1 MKKVLSLL
9 LLLVCIFNL
18 ASCAVF
24 PLYEPVDLKVVLIR
38 HKYNIK
44 HIVLDKQ
51 EGIIGYVHGTKKS
64 SGDEI
69 YYIYCENIT
78 AAKAVY
84 GYVKT
89 KHEAKVSALKL
100 EIEKIEYALYATDG
114 NTASQQGRYY
124 EQYIEKRE
132 ELKKIEN
139 YDYGHVM
146 NVVCYGTKQA
156 YKDIIKKEV

>member
-1 MKKVLSLL
+1 MKKVVSLL

-24 PLYEPVDLKVVLIR
+24 PLYEPVDLKVVLIL
-38 HKYNIK
+38 HKYDIK
-44 HIVLDKQ
+44 HINLDK
-51 EGIIGYVHGTKKS
+51 EKGIIGYVHGTKKS

-69 YYIYCENIT
+69 YYIYCENVT

-84 GYVKT
+84 EYVKT
-89 KHEAKVSALKL
+89 QHKAKVSGLKL
-100 EIEKIEYALYATDG
+100 EIEKLEYALYKTEG

-124 EQYIEKRE
+124 EQYVEKQE
-132 ELKKIEN
+132 ELAKIEN
-139 YDYGHVM
+139 YHYGHVV

-156 YKDIIKKEV
+156 YKDIIEK